1 MDNLRDFVGPLGK
14 PMELPSTPGRVIAV
28 GGGVGIAPIYPKV
41 KAFHEAGMEVISI
54 IGARTADLLILEDE
68 MRAVSKELHICTDD
82 GTKGHHGFVSDILQT
97 MLDDK
102 SKKIDE
108 IIAVGPLPM
117 MRVVAN
123 QTRPYGV
130 KTLVSL
136 NPIMVD
142 GTGMCG
148 CCRVTVGGET
158 KFSCVDGPVFDAHQ
172 VDFEELTRRSRTYLS
187 EEKTALEKFEHE
199 CRCGGGN

>member
-1 MDNLRDFVGPLGK
+1 
-14 PMELPSTPGRVIAV
+14 
-28 GGGVGIAPIYPKV
+28 
-41 KAFHEAGMEVISI
+41 
-54 IGARTADLLILEDE
+54 
-68 MRAVSKELHICTDD
+68 MRAVSSELHICTDD
-82 GTKGHHGFVSDILQT
+82 GTKGIHGFVSDVLQPF
-97 MLDDK
+97 LDDK
-102 SKKIDE
+102 TRKIDE

-123 QTRPYGV
+123 QTKPYGI

-172 VDFEELTRRSRTYLS
+172 VDFDEPVRRSLTP
-187 EEKTALEKFEHE
+187 
-199 CRCGGGN
+199 